1 MSLHVSP
8 AAVFDPLPLS
18 ACRRDPPDVSD
29 RAAFS
34 QWMCRVHNCVNRR
47 LGKPTFNCDLVGA
60 RWAPLDCD
68 EHNSCDMT
76 VDRRP
81 R

>member
-1 MSLHVSP
+1 
-8 AAVFDPLPLS
+8 
-18 ACRRDPPDVSD
+18 
-29 RAAFS
+29 
-34 QWMCRVHNCVNRR
+34 MCRVHNCVNRR

-76 VDRRP
+76 VGRP